1 MRFQFLCPACQRPV
15 ALDVSPS
22 TAKIECPCGWHR
34 DLQAID
40 WNGGAPSRC
49 LACGNDDLW
58 RQKDFPQ
65 AAGLLAIA
73 VQVVVSTWF
82 WFRREPG
89 WTYATLMTFAVLDM
103 VLFIVMPDVLV
114 CYRCRARHR
123 TAAGRE
129 QHRSFDHER
138 AERYRQERLKTGS

>member
-1 MRFQFLCPACQRPV
+1 VTQSSDWSG
-15 ALDVSPS
+15 DVPS
-22 TAKIECPCGWHR
+22 H
-34 DLQAID
+34 
-40 WNGGAPSRC
+40 C

-82 WFRREPG
+82 WFRREPA

-123 TAAGRE
+123 TSAGRE
-129 QHRSFDHER
+129 QHGSFDHER
-138 AERYRQERLKTGS
+138 AERYRQERLKTGT